1 MSKTRYKIRKAQLER
16 VVESFVNES
25 VAPEAKKDVQGY
37 NDKENESLG
46 MRTGKESTKKQ
57 SDKARREDSYGKW
70 GKRGKYSSEAKK
82 HKMSMGSEQSDDMG
96 QGMKKAP
103 QSSSSKMKYAPE
115 AKKHVKKSM
124 SESKRLNE
132 VDPLTVGLGVTAI
145 FAAAGGMA
153 ALDSYYDKL
162 KKGSKPRFEKI
173 MKHLRALGSATAGA
187 KRGSTGGTTT
197 KTTTNEL
204 KENRQMITEIA
215 DPITVVL
222 GIAALISAAVGATA
236 AEEYVDKMPKEVR
249 KNSRIAKFV
258 NHLRAAG
265 KSTADAKRGNR

>member
-1 MSKTRYKIRKAQLER
+1 MSKTRYKIRKEQLES

-25 VAPEAKKDVQGY
+25 IAPEAKKDVQGY

-57 SDKARREDSYGKW
+57 SDKSRREDSYGKW

-115 AKKHVKKSM
+115 AKKHIKKSM

-132 VDPLTVGLGVTAI
+132 VDPITVSLGIAAI
-145 FAAAGGMA
+145 FSAAGGMA
-153 ALDSYYDKL
+153 ALEAYYEKL
-162 KKGSKPRFEKI
+162 EKGTKPRFEKV
-173 MKHLRALGSATAGA
+173 MRGLRAIGKATADA
-187 KRGSTGGTTT
+187 KRGSSSNNR
-197 KTTTNEL
+197 TN
-204 KENRQMITEIA
+204 ENRQMITEVV

-222 GIAALISAAVGATA
+222 GILALVSAAVGATA
-236 AEEYVDKMPKEVR
+236 AEEYVDKMPKEMQ
-249 KNSRIAKFV
+249 KNSRIAKFM
-258 NHLRAAG
+258 NGMKAAG
-265 KSTADAKRGNR
+265 KSGKNARNHRGY